1 MKADEVTIVV
11 VDDDAVD
18 VEAVQRALRHQRI
31 SNPTVVFHDSVA
43 ALRALRGAEISEPR
57 LVLLDLNMPRM
68 NGVEFLREL
77 RADPSSH
84 RTVVFVLTTS
94 SSEKD
99 IVESYELNVAGYIVK
114 SAVGPDF
121 VRLTEL
127 LGCYWRVVELPRSEP

>member
-1 MKADEVTIVV
+1 MKAEVTIVV

-121 VRLTEL
+121 VRLTDL